1 MKGTTITRS
10 IVLSKHKTSICLE
23 KEFWKEVNRIARPAA
38 WPCPANSRGSP
49 TPPRNLSSPVRLFA
63 FDHCRAQ
70 APVTSP
76 DRSRLFA
83 MILALTEREARVL

>member
-1 MKGTTITRS
+1 MNGTIIKRS
-10 IVLSKHKTSICLE
+10 VVLRKHKTSICRE
-23 KEFWKEVNRIARPAA
+23 KEFRKELDRIARPAA

-83 MILALTEREARVL
+83 VILALTEREAQVL